1 MPKLNQETVPAHA
14 ILTEKEYRMSSVIRE
29 LHMTQLPFSLVA
41 RELLHSGLAFYPD
54 ETTDDLERTIALLR
68 KLVRDDKLA
77 GIAPA
82 RGDAG
87 TCDLEEA
94 RVIAAQMRTARK
106 PVEGQG
112 ILATEADTKYNLSHP
127 SIYRWHEAGWI
138 RLICIES
145 GNRLFNEGDIAFA
158 KALAD
163 LIGHKAGKAI
173 FPYRTPTGRPPTQ
186 K

>member
-1 MPKLNQETVPAHA
+1 MPKLNQETVPEHA

-54 ETTDDLERTIALLR
+54 ETTDDLDRTIALLR

-94 RVIAAQMRTARK
+94 RVIAAQMKTARQG
-106 PVEGQG
+106 VEGVG
-112 ILATEADTKYNLSHP
+112 ILATHAEAKYGLSNP
-127 SIYRWHEAGWI
+127 SIYSWHKGGWI
-138 RLICIES
+138 GIVAIEN

-158 KALAD
+158 RALAT
-163 LIGHKAGKAI
+163 LINYKPGKPI
-173 FPYRTPTGRPPTQ
+173 FPTSKPSGRPP
-186 K
+186 KS

>member
-1 MPKLNQETVPAHA
+1 
-14 ILTEKEYRMSSVIRE
+14 
-29 LHMTQLPFSLVA
+29 MTQLPFSLVA

-54 ETTDDLERTIALLR
+54 ETADDLDRTIALLR

-112 ILATEADTKYNLSHP
+112 ILATEAEKRYSFDVN
-127 SIYRWHEAGWI
+127 SIYNWNRSGWVKVIAVDAGVK
-138 RLICIES
+138 
-145 GNRLFNEGDIAFA
+145 LFNEGDIAFA
-158 KALAD
+158 RALAD
-163 LIGHKAGKAI
+163 IIGHRQGKAV
-173 FPYRTPTGRPPTQ
+173 FPYGKPTGRPP
-186 K
+186 KKE